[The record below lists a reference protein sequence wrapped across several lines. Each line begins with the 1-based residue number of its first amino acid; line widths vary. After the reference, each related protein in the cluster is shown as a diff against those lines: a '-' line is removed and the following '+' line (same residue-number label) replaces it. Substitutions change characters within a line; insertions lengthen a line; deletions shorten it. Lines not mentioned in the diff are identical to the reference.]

1 MNRHMINS
9 VNLAGLVWIIGLA
22 ASATAVAQDVQPTEM
37 KYPYAVASDGAKN
50 IFVVD
55 RDLPGV
61 WKLSDGKLSLYHQ
74 ASNKF
79 RTPLNVPRC
88 IAVDKKGQPL
98 VGCSPTRDVYRVG
111 EKGDPKGLTGGG
123 SYGIGI
129 PMGIGVNKAGDL
141 LVSDLEQHCIW
152 KVKSAGGKP
161 ELFAKV
167 AAPRGIFVDE
177 KDQVWVV
184 TTLKDPIKRIS
195 PDGKSETIVEG
206 RPFKFPSN
214 IVVDSEATAY
224 VCDSYAK
231 AIWKIPAGGRPEKL
245 AEGEPMQHPVGLC
258 WHGKKLLVADPHAK
272 TIFEIFL
279 DGTVKKLN

>member
-1 MNRHMINS
+1 MKTYLTDLIN
-9 VNLAGLVWIIGLA
+9 VVTLAWIACLA
-22 ASATAVAQDVQPTEM
+22 TGSTVVAEDEPLTEM
-37 KYPYAVASDGAKN
+37 IYPYAVASDGAKN

-61 WKLSDGKLSLYHQ
+61 WNISDGKLSLYHQ
-74 ASNKF
+74 ASKKF

-88 IAVDKKGQPL
+88 VAVDKKGQPL

-111 EKGDPKGLTGGG
+111 DKGEPKGLTGGG

-141 LVSDLEQHCIW
+141 LVSDLEQHCVW
-152 KVKSAGGKP
+152 KVKSAGGKA

-195 PDGKSETIVEG
+195 SDGKLETIVEG

-214 IVVDSEATAY
+214 IVVDSEGTAY

-231 AIWKIPAGGRPEKL
+231 AIWKVPAGGKPEKL
-245 AEGEPMQHPVGLC
+245 VEGEPMQHPVGLC

-272 TIFEIFL
+272 AIFEIAL
-279 DGTVKKLN
+279 EGTVKKLN